1 MLRSHLSIWNQFLW
15 KILSQKVHFVCFWK
29 CWAFKLSITPP
40 YYSLTTMHSTLHSVH
55 HRKTGRETISLK
67 LNDPLKNRYEP
78 SRRSLNRKQR
88 LFLYPQSFAVPR
100 RVSFF
105 IIYMPHFLPRF
116 HEVRFRSTHFS
127 SLALVTQLLFSMQ
140 LQSRPVAGI
149 IKSKCFEIMSKQVIT

>member
-1 MLRSHLSIWNQFLW
+1 
-15 KILSQKVHFVCFWK
+15 
-29 CWAFKLSITPP
+29 
-40 YYSLTTMHSTLHSVH
+40 MHSTLHSVH

-116 HEVRFRSTHFS
+116 HEVRFRSTDYS

-140 LQSRPVAGI
+140 FQSRPVAGI
-149 IKSKCFEIMSKQVIT
+149 IKSKCFDVMSKQVIT

>member
-15 KILSQKVHFVCFWK
+15 KILSQKVHFVYFWK

-149 IKSKCFEIMSKQVIT
+149 IKSNGILLP

>member
-1 MLRSHLSIWNQFLW
+1 MPRSHLSIWNQFLW

-88 LFLYPQSFAVPR
+88 PLFLDPQCVQCFV
-100 RVSFF
+100 
-105 IIYMPHFLPRF
+105 
-116 HEVRFRSTHFS
+116 ECHFS
-127 SLALVTQLLFSMQ
+127 SCLLHF
-140 LQSRPVAGI
+140 LQTLPLIMHSAVSKFCICEKNPFLLSDWKVRWI
-149 IKSKCFEIMSKQVIT
+149 ISPHDAN